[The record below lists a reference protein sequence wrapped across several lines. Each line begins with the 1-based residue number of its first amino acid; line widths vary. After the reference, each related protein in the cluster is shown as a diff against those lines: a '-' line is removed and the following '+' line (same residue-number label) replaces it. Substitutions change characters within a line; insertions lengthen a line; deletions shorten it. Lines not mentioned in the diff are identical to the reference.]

1 MDAQT
6 RRNIFDIL
14 CIAYS
19 SNSTYS
25 DRFYKGDDVGK
36 YYWEAEITAV
46 FPAKFFSKTIYNFG
60 EEETFSNEN
69 TTEENDYYLFI
80 TAQDE
85 LLSLIDNGW
94 MPVR

>member
-1 MDAQT
+1 MNIEK
-6 RRNIFDIL
+6 RNNLINL
-14 CIAYS
+14 LYIAYS

-25 DRFYKGDDVGK
+25 ARFWKGDDVGK